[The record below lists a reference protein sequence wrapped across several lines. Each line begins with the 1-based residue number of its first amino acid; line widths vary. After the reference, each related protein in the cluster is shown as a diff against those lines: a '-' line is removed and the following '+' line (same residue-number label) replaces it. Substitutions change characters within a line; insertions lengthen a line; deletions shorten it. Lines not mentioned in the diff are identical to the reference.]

1 MEFEAVFKIAIGAI
15 ISLVIASY
23 ASMSKDVTSN
33 KVRIDN
39 LDNSVKRTENMVR
52 DIHNYLL
59 RKN

>member
-1 MEFEAVFKIAIGAI
+1 MEFEAVFKITVGAI

-39 LDNSVKRTENMVR
+39 LDNSVRKTETMVR

-59 RKN
+59 RKK

>member
-52 DIHNYLL
+52 DIHSYLL
-59 RKN
+59 RKK

>member
-1 MEFEAVFKIAIGAI
+1 MEFEAIFKLTIGAI

-52 DIHNYLL
+52 DIHSYLL
-59 RKN
+59 RKK